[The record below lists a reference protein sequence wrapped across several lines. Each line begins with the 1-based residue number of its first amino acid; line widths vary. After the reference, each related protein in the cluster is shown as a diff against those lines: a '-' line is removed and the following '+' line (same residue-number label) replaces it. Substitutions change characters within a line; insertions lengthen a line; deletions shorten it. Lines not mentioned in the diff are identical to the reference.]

1 MSSSSFSTEDLDPS
15 IQPTPDPTLERLV
28 SASSSGNLPSVEAT
42 FEEWKSSQDPVARAS
57 SQAPNYAMQPALE
70 AAALKSHLD
79 IIAYFLAEGF
89 HITEEVVRNAIRA
102 PSIAALEL
110 FLDHGWHINRRRPR
124 CRQPAIRY
132 TAPSPAYPL
141 CRCTGGCPSTRSVR
155 HVFLSELCRH
165 TPRLLIYT

>member
-1 MSSSSFSTEDLDPS
+1 MSSSSFSSSEDLDPS

-79 IIAYFLAEGF
+79 IVAYFLAEGF

-102 PSIAALEL
+102 PSIAASNSSS
-110 FLDHGWHINRRRPR
+110 I
-124 CRQPAIRY
+124 
-132 TAPSPAYPL
+132 TA
-141 CRCTGGCPSTRSVR
+141 GISTADGLGAGSQRSGIQ
-155 HVFLSELCRH
+155 
-165 TPRLLIYT
+165 PRLPPTP